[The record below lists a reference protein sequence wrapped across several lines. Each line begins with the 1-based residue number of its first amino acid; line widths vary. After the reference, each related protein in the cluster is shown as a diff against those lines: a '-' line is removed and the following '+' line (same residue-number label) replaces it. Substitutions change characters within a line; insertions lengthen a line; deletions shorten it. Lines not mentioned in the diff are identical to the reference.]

1 MGNWGAGIFQNDVS
15 DDVKTDYKNKLKMG
29 KSDEVSLQ
37 EILTE
42 NAEILND
49 EEDKFDLWFALA
61 SVMSDLGR
69 LTTEVSAIAVQLIDN
84 GGDLF
89 RFEDNKSEMKK
100 RKAVLEKLREKLV
113 GVQPERKKIPVVKPF
128 VCPWK
133 PNDALVYRLD
143 SECFKDKPYFNKYIV
158 ILVDEIVSYDVDIP
172 LGDMLPI
179 TYLKICGNRPSS
191 EEDIENSLF
200 IPQWFIFYLE
210 NSKMDKLEREH
221 RFMWY
226 RDGFKK
232 QSSRFELWGN
242 YEFTRPY
249 NKPWTYPRIK
259 DMRDFRTTIA
269 CMLSRFD
276 EYIIKSLDF
285 YKEDL

>member
-113 GVQPERKKIPVVKPF
+113 GEQPERKKIPVVKPF
-128 VCPWK
+128 VCLWK

-179 TYLKICGNRPSS
+179 TYLKICGNRPNS

-249 NKPWTYPRIK
+249 NKPWTYPHIK
-259 DMRDFRTTIA
+259 DMRDFHTTIA